1 MALIKVKPTS
11 PGRRSLVKV
20 VTKELHK
27 GAPFNA
33 LTESKKRGSG
43 RNNNGHITTRHKGG
57 GHKQHYRLVDFR
69 RNKDGIA
76 ATVERLE
83 YDPNRSAHLAL
94 LLYTVGE
101 RRYIVAPRGVSAGTQ
116 LMSGAEAPI
125 KAGNCLPLRNIP
137 VGTTIHCV
145 EMLPGKGAQIARS
158 AGASVQLL
166 AREGAYAQLRMH
178 SGEIRKVHVDCRATI
193 GTVGNEEHSLRS
205 IGKAGANRWRGI
217 RPTVRGIAM
226 NPVDHPMGGR
236 TNGGGGRHH
245 PMSPW
250 GTPSKGYQTR
260 RNKRTDGMIV
270 RRRQAA
276 KKGEGTM
283 ARSIKKGPF
292 VDHHLQAK
300 VEAARATSDK
310 RPIKTWSR
318 RSTITPDFVGLTVA
332 VHNGKQ
338 HIPVYVS
345 ENMVGHKLGEFALTR
360 TFKGH
365 SADKKVAAPTPPP
378 KK

>member
-1 MALIKVKPTS
+1 M
-11 PGRRSLVKV
+11 
-20 VTKELHK
+20 
-27 GAPFNA
+27 
-33 LTESKKRGSG
+33 
-43 RNNNGHITTRHKGG
+43 RHKGG
-57 GHKQHYRLVDFR
+57 GHKQHYRMVDFLR
-69 RNKDGIA
+69 DKDGIA
-76 ATVERLE
+76 AKVERLE

-94 LLYTVGE
+94 LLYTDGE
-101 RRYIVAPRGVSAGTQ
+101 RRYIVAPRGVAAGTQ

-226 NPVDHPMGGR
+226 NPVDHPHGGR
-236 TNGGGGRHH
+236 SNGGGH
-245 PMSPW
+245 PVSPW
-250 GTPSKGYQTR
+250 GTPTKGYQTR

-270 RRRQAA
+270 RRRHAA
-276 KKGEGTM
+276 KKGSIM

-318 RSTITPDFVGLTVA
+318 RSTITPDFVGLTIA

-360 TFKGH
+360 TFKAH
-365 SADKKVAAPTPPP
+365 SADKKVVAPTPPR
-378 KK
+378 K